1 MKHTLLLFIGYS
13 QKMNKKFIYA
23 YHYLSN
29 TETIIKAINEET
41 ERNIAD
47 VELPPDWEERSKIV
61 WERISKSIEKMEQG
75 NA

>member
-1 MKHTLLLFIGYS
+1 MKIENGVFTGTFDELLEYVFSKYGD
-13 QKMNKKFIYA
+13 
-23 YHYLSN
+23 
-29 TETIIKAINEET
+29 EIIKAINEET

>member
-1 MKHTLLLFIGYS
+1 MLSMKIENGVFTGTFDELLEYVFSKYGD
-13 QKMNKKFIYA
+13 
-23 YHYLSN
+23 
-29 TETIIKAINEET
+29 EIIKAINEET